1 MICVEF
7 SYHGND
13 RGSSMARLKARVA
26 DEHRPHRRSD
36 HRDPV
41 RADLRRNPTSDQLR
55 QPAGAAQP
63 QTRPAA
69 TRSISSISTVLSL
82 KTDSGRRFDSYTS
95 GSNRKGQTGG
105 PLIYRSPTA
114 WPSVSKSAAFRP
126 GGSIRVRHRPGD
138 ALWRRR
144 LAPRVAHLRRQ
155 QVAVVQDH
163 RRCAPPLQ
171 STPPLIQIKAELQV
185 IAQYLVSATRRR

>member
-7 SYHGND
+7 SYPGND

-69 TRSISSISTVLSL
+69 TR
-82 KTDSGRRFDSYTS
+82 
-95 GSNRKGQTGG
+95 
-105 PLIYRSPTA
+105 
-114 WPSVSKSAAFRP
+114 
-126 GGSIRVRHRPGD
+126 
-138 ALWRRR
+138 
-144 LAPRVAHLRRQ
+144 
-155 QVAVVQDH
+155 
-163 RRCAPPLQ
+163 
-171 STPPLIQIKAELQV
+171 
-185 IAQYLVSATRRR
+185 